1 MPQRATLLR
10 APPRHPRVRLL
21 LAGHLPR
28 VTMPAFT
35 LPDGWHSIVPRIVVD
50 DVAGLVDFLR
60 RTFGA
65 TGELATD
72 RPTMMRIGDAV
83 LMISGVGPRPATA
96 AFLYVYVD
104 DTDATHRAATTAE
117 ARTIEAP
124 LDTPYGDRR
133 AMVEDRWGN
142 VWQIATP
149 KNAGRSTEAHFTVEP
164 LGTVRSELH
173 DRKNAPRQ
181 GNEGAPDAWIELDAR
196 FAAALEGVNVGDDM
210 IVLCWFHRAR
220 RETLAV
226 HPRNEASNPLTGV
239 FATRSP
245 DRPNPI
251 GLHRVTVRAIEG
263 TRVKVGPLE
272 AIDGTP
278 VVDLKPVLDDVDD
291 A

>member
-1 MPQRATLLR
+1 
-10 APPRHPRVRLL
+10 
-21 LAGHLPR
+21 
-28 VTMPAFT
+28 MPAFT
-35 LPDGWHSIVPRIVVD
+35 LPEGWHSIVPRVVVD
-50 DVAGLVDFLR
+50 DVAGLAEFLR
-60 RTFGA
+60 STFGA
-65 TGELATD
+65 TGEVATD

-83 LMISGVGPRPATA
+83 LMISAVGPRPATA

-104 DTDATHRAATTAE
+104 DADATHRAATSAGAKTL
-117 ARTIEAP
+117 EAP

-149 KNAGRSTEAHFTVEP
+149 KTTGPGARATEERFGLEP
-164 LGTVRSELH
+164 IGFVRSELR
-173 DRKNAPRQ
+173 DPKNAPRQ
-181 GNEGAPDAWIELDAR
+181 GNEGAPDAWIEVDPR
-196 FAAALEGVNVGDDM
+196 FAAALEGVQIGDALV
-210 IVLCWFHRAR
+210 VLCWFHHAR

-226 HPRNEASNPLTGV
+226 HPRNDARNPLTGV

-263 TRVKVGPLE
+263 TRLKVGPLE

-278 VVDLKPVLDDVDD
+278 VVDLKPVLDDTDD